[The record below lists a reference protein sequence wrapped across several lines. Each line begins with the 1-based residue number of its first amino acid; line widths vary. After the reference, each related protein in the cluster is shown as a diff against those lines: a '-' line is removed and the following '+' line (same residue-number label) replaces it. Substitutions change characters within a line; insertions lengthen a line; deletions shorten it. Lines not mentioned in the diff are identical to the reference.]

1 MICIEYYTTLD
12 KARSFANKKQDEGC
26 QASVFIRIQMR
37 TDISIRNPWVSDSIH
52 SKISR

>member
-26 QASVFIRIQMR
+26 RVSVFIRIKML
-37 TDISIRNPWVSDSIH
+37 TDI
-52 SKISR
+52 KYTT